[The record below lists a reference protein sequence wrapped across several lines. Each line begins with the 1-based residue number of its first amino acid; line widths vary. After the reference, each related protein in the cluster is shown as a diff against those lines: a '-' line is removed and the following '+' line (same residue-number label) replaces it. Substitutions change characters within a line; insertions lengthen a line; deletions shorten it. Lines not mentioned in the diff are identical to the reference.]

1 MGVRLS
7 VCFILFV
14 LVACKRSGKLFDKL
28 SASETGID
36 FTNTIT
42 EDKEYN
48 VFTYQYYYNGN
59 GVAAGDVNN
68 DGLTDV
74 FFTGNQTPSK
84 LFLNKGNFHF
94 EDITAQA
101 GVAGKNAWR
110 TGANMVDL
118 NGDGLLDIFV
128 CYSGFGTEEDRA
140 KQLFIN
146 RGKDA
151 SGIPVFEEK
160 AAEYGVDAP
169 GTYTSQSAFFDY
181 DQDGDLDMFLL
192 NHANE
197 FYSPFF
203 NTHRLRTL
211 RHPEYGNR
219 LYRND
224 NGHFT
229 DVSVDAGIFG
239 GGGNFG
245 LGIAISDINDDG
257 WADILVSN
265 DFHEQDYLYLN
276 NKNGT
281 FREVCQQ
288 VFGHMS
294 RNTMGLDIAD
304 FNNDLLPDVV
314 TLDMLPESN
323 YRQKIL
329 QGADEYDKYTLMVDS
344 GYGHQNNRNMLH
356 LHRGFKPDGTP
367 MFSEIGQLSGI
378 SNTDWSWASLFA
390 DFDNDGW
397 KDLFVTNGYLRE
409 STNLDFMKYEVAE
422 ALQQAADKGLDIST
436 PQGYASNMPLYELVK
451 KMPSTRISNYMYRN
465 KGNLTFSDATADWGL
480 DEKGVSSGATYA
492 DLDNDGDL
500 DLIVCNNNDPVS
512 VFRNNT
518 SKTDGNS
525 YIRIQLKGD
534 GKNVFGLGAK
544 VTVTTADNEQFQEMY
559 PVRGYQSSVDY
570 TLLFG
575 IGKQKQVRKIKV
587 IWPDNTETVVN
598 DPPINGTIT
607 IAKKGLPTKAT
618 HIATPALFTDI
629 SAAAGINFRHVENEY
644 VDFKREYLMLYQL
657 SRQGPGMAKADVNND
672 GLEDI
677 FIGGAAGQPGAL
689 YLQATEGNF
698 VMGASQPWIADAIN
712 EDISSAFFD
721 ADKDGDADLYVVS
734 GGSEWLVP
742 GAELQDRLYIND
754 GKGNF
759 SKTEGVLPIEVI
771 SGSCVSPADFDND
784 GDIDLFVGASCI
796 PGLYPLSA
804 GNMILRNDWDPATR
818 QLKFTDVTKTIGGD
832 LLFKAGMVNS
842 AVWTDIDKDGWKEL
856 LIAGEWMAVM
866 IFHNEKGK
874 KLVDISERSG
884 LQKSNGWWCR
894 MIPADVDKDG
904 DIDFILGN
912 MGANTQFRTSEEQP
926 LVTYAD
932 DFDNNG
938 KIDPVMTWYVQGKSY
953 PFNTRDEIVNQ
964 LPSLN
969 KKFLR
974 YTDFAVATIDD
985 ILTKEQIQKANKSF
999 IYHTQ
1004 SSLLMNNNGKFE
1016 LKPLPVQAQF
1026 SIVNSILYNDY
1037 DEDGKDDILLAGNF
1051 FPFRVQQGR
1060 CDAGLGLLLKGD
1072 GKGGFAPLD
1081 TKATGLFVGGDVRDM
1096 AELKSGNGNVI
1107 LVSKNNDWV
1116 QVIKKNKHAGEGE
1129 GAEK

>member
-1 MGVRLS
+1 MRVGIFMCLVL
-7 VCFILFV
+7 V

-28 SASETGID
+28 PVSETGID
-36 FTNTIT
+36 FTNNIT
-42 EDKEYN
+42 EDKEHN

-59 GVAAGDVNN
+59 GVAVGDVNN

-84 LFLNKGNFHF
+84 LFLNKGGFHF
-94 EDITAQA
+94 EDVTAQA
-101 GVAGKNAWR
+101 GVAGKKAWR
-110 TGANMVDL
+110 TGANMVDV

-128 CYSGFGTEEDRA
+128 CYSGFGSGQDRA

-146 RGKDA
+146 KGKGA
-151 SGIPVFEEK
+151 NGIPVFEEK
-160 AAEYGVDAP
+160 AAEYGIDAP

-224 NGHFT
+224 NGHFS
-229 DVSVDAGIFG
+229 DVSVEAGIFG

-245 LGIAISDINDDG
+245 LGIAISDINEDG
-257 WADILVSN
+257 WPDVLVSN

-281 FREVCQQ
+281 FREVAQQ

-344 GYGHQNNRNMLH
+344 GYGHQNNRNMLQ

-367 MFSEIGQLSGI
+367 IFSEIGQLSGI

-422 ALQQAADKGLDIST
+422 ALQRAADNGLDIST
-436 PQGYASNMPLYELVK
+436 PQGYSSNMPLYDLVK
-451 KMPSTRISNYMYRN
+451 KMPSTKISNYMYQN
-465 KGNLTFSDATADWGL
+465 KGDLTFADATADWGL

-512 VFRNNT
+512 VFRNNANA
-518 SKTDGNS
+518 SNN

-534 GKNVFGLGAK
+534 ARNVFGLGAK
-544 VTVTTADNEQFQEMY
+544 VTVTTADNEQVQEMY

-575 IGKQKQVRKIKV
+575 IGKQKEIKKVRV
-587 IWPDNTETVVN
+587 EWPGNTETV
-598 DPPINGTIT
+598 INNPAINSTVT
-607 IAKKGLPTKAT
+607 IAKKETSPEKPMM
-618 HIATPALFTDI
+618 PAFSIFADI
-629 SAAAGINFRHVENEY
+629 SASAGINFRHVENDY
-644 VDFKREYLMLYQL
+644 VDFKREYLMLYEL
-657 SRQGPGMAKADVNND
+657 SRQGPGIAKADVNKD

-689 YLQATEGNF
+689 YLQQAGEKF
-698 VMGASQPWIADAIN
+698 VMNASQPWTADAVN
-712 EDISSAFFD
+712 EDISSVFFD

-742 GAELQDRLYIND
+742 GVELQDRLYIND

-759 SKTEGVLPIEVI
+759 AKAEGVLPVEVI

-784 GDIDLFVGASCI
+784 GDIDLFIGASCI
-796 PGLYPLSA
+796 PGMYPLSA
-804 GNMILRNDWDPATR
+804 GNMVLRNDWDPITH
-818 QLKFTDVTKTIGGD
+818 QLKFTDVTKSIGGD
-832 LLFKAGMVNS
+832 ILFKAGMVNS
-842 AVWTDIDKDGWKEL
+842 AVWTDIDKDGYQEL
-856 LIAGEWMAVM
+856 VIAGEWMPLM

-874 KLVDISERSG
+874 KLVDISGQSG
-884 LQKSNGWWCR
+884 LQKSNGWWCK
-894 MIPADVDKDG
+894 MVPADVDKDG
-904 DIDFILGN
+904 DMDFILGN
-912 MGANTQFRTSEEQP
+912 MGANTQFRTNEEQP
-926 LVTYAD
+926 LVTYSA

-938 KIDPVMTWYVQGKSY
+938 KIDPVMTWYIQGKSY

-974 YTDFAVATIDD
+974 YSDFAVATIDD
-985 ILTKEQIQKANKSF
+985 ILTKEQIQKANKSY
-999 IYHTQ
+999 IYHMQT
-1004 SSLLMNNNGKFE
+1004 SLLINNNGKFQ
-1016 LKPLPVQAQF
+1016 LKPLPVEAQF

-1037 DEDGKDDILLAGNF
+1037 DGDGKEDILLAGNF

-1060 CDAGLGLLLKGD
+1060 CDASLGLLLKGD
-1072 GKGGFAPLD
+1072 GKGGFKALD
-1081 TKATGLFVGGDVRDM
+1081 TKTTGLFVGGDVRDM
-1096 AELKSGNGNVI
+1096 LEVKNGKDDMVVI
-1107 LVSKNNDWV
+1107 SKNNDWI
-1116 QVIKKNKHAGEGE
+1116 QVIAKNRNKNEN
-1129 GAEK
+1129 